1 MSAVDELYRI
11 FRRRGSI
18 EVLLYI
24 AEKEKARYSELKNI
38 VDNEPSLIRALK
50 ILCEYNYLTRR
61 ILDDKYRP
69 TEYKITEKGKI
80 IAEHF
85 KEIIKT
91 INAQH

>member
-1 MSAVDELYRI
+1 MNVVDKLHRI
-11 FRRRGSI
+11 FRIRGSI

-24 AEKEKARYSELKNI
+24 AEKEKVRYSELKNI

-69 TEYKITEKGKI
+69 TEYNVTEKGKI

-85 KEIIKT
+85 KGIIKT